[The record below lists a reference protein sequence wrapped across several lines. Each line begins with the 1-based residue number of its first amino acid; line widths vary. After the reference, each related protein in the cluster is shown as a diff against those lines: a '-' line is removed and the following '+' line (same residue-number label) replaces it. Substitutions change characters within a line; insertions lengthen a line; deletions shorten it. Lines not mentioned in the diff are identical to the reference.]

1 MTDEEA
7 MDHALSTVEAAGR
20 DQSSLKRNGR
30 LFMTLPARRL
40 AALHTLR
47 LYQPQRSKARWF
59 TFLMQFVVLS
69 GLYRHVSPRFRGA
82 GGMMEMKPAMPPC
95 LPGTAGVMLGSPEH
109 RVRRAIASYKTSNGW
124 EVAKIAFGVDGWN
137 VIRGEVEALNSLP
150 ERTLGAPTLLGLH
163 RGDGISLMRMP
174 YFQGTVLSPGE
185 STDAIALLESWK
197 SDMPMKLISKF
208 PEWPAIES
216 ALSSYEQG
224 PNILQ
229 KLSQKELRPVIRH
242 GDFARWNLL
251 RLTSGDLMV
260 LDWEWGISSGLPG
273 IDLVHFFAQDARLV
287 QQLPPAEV
295 VRSVEQSLDRPDCR
309 QYLEKTGWDGEIN
322 LAILASIAF
331 TVGAK
336 QQANEEV
343 LGAALAIASQA
354 QAR

>member
-1 MTDEEA
+1 
-7 MDHALSTVEAAGR
+7 
-20 DQSSLKRNGR
+20 
-30 LFMTLPARRL
+30 
-40 AALHTLR
+40 
-47 LYQPQRSKARWF
+47 
-59 TFLMQFVVLS
+59 
-69 GLYRHVSPRFRGA
+69 
-82 GGMMEMKPAMPPC
+82 MMEMKPAMPPC